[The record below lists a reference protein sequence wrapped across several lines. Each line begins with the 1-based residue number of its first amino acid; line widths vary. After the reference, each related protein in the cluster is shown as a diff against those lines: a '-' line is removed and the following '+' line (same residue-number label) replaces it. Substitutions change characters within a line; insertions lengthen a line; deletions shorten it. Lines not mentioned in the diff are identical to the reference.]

1 MKTWLTLGVLYLIFF
16 FWYTDMGGKLSEDE
30 IQDFLIKYDQNSRNI
45 GMSSDS
51 EDDFYISA
59 ELRKDFLRKFM
70 EQDTGRQFIMVNS
83 IEMNKNPEDVEG
95 ANSGESADQL
105 MSRYMEHMWP
115 NLLKRASHPIFGGY
129 AIWESM
135 DIVGIEGA
143 ETWDQAAL
151 MRYKSRRAFMEVVT
165 HPDMRDRHAFKIA
178 ALQKTIA
185 FPVEPIGYYSD
196 PRIILGMLILII
208 GLLFQ
213 LVFVSRR

>member
-1 MKTWLTLGVLYLIFF
+1 
-16 FWYTDMGGKLSEDE
+16 MGGKLSEGE
-30 IQDFLIKYDQNSRNI
+30 IQDFLIKYDQNLRNVA
-45 GMSSDS
+45 MSSGP
-51 EDDFYISA
+51 EDDFYISP

-83 IEMNKNPEDVEG
+83 VEMNKNPEDVAG
-95 ANSGESADQL
+95 ANPGESADQL

-135 DIVGIEGA
+135 DLVGIEGA

-151 MRYKSRRAFMEVVT
+151 MRYKSRRAFMEIVT
-165 HPDMRDRHAFKIA
+165 HPDMRSRHVYKVA

-185 FPVEPIGYYSD
+185 YPVEPVGYYSD
-196 PRIILGMLILII
+196 LRIILGMLILII

-213 LVFVSRR
+213 SFFVSRR

>member
-83 IEMNKNPEDVEG
+83 IEMNKNPEDVAG

-213 LVFVSRR
+213 LAFVSRR

>member
-30 IQDFLIKYDQNSRNI
+30 IQDFLIKYDQNSRNV

-83 IEMNKNPEDVEG
+83 IEMNKNPEDVAG

-115 NLLKRASHPIFGGY
+115 NLLKEPHTQS
-129 AIWESM
+129 
-135 DIVGIEGA
+135 
-143 ETWDQAAL
+143 L
-151 MRYKSRRAFMEVVT
+151 EV
-165 HPDMRDRHAFKIA
+165 
-178 ALQKTIA
+178 
-185 FPVEPIGYYSD
+185 
-196 PRIILGMLILII
+196 MLSGNLWI
-208 GLLFQ
+208 
-213 LVFVSRR
+213 

>member
-16 FWYTDMGGKLSEDE
+16 FWYTDTGGKLSEDE
-30 IQDFLIKYDQNSRNI
+30 IQDFLIKYDQNSRNV

-83 IEMNKNPEDVEG
+83 IEMNKNPEDVAG

-115 NLLKRASHPIFGGY
+115 NLLKRACHPIFFG
-129 AIWESM
+129 ESISKTM

-143 ETWDQAAL
+143 EIWDQAAL
-151 MRYKSRRAFMEVVT
+151 MRYKSRRAFVEIAT
-165 HPDMRDRHAFKIA
+165 HPDMQDRHKFKTA
-178 ALQKTIA
+178 SLEKTIA
-185 FPVEPIGYYSD
+185 YPVEPFGYYSD
-196 PRIILGMLILII
+196 LRIIIGMLLLIA
-208 GLLFQ
+208 GLLIQ
-213 LVFVSRR
+213 LFLLSRK

>member
-1 MKTWLTLGVLYLIFF
+1 MKTWLILVTIYTCFF

-30 IQDFLIKYDQNSRNI
+30 TQDFLIKYDQNLRNV
-45 GMSSDS
+45 GMSSS
-51 EDDFYISA
+51 SDDGFYISS

-83 IEMNKNPEDVEG
+83 IEMNKNPEDVAG
-95 ANSGESADQL
+95 ANSGESAEQL

-135 DIVGIEGA
+135 DLVGIEGA

-151 MRYKSRRAFMEVVT
+151 MRYKSRRAFMEIVT
-165 HPDMRDRHAFKIA
+165 HPEMRDRHAFKIA

-196 PRIILGMLILII
+196 LRVILGMLILII
-208 GLLFQ
+208 GLSLQLF
-213 LVFVSRR
+213 FVSRR